1 MAGIPPAG
9 GDEKARRQAVLDFMC
24 DNIGQSMTADE
35 IADGTGLPV
44 DQVKVE
50 AEALAYQREL
60 AKERT
65 DGGQA
70 IYRRNA

>member
-1 MAGIPPAG
+1 MAGIPPAA
-9 GDEKARRQAVLDFMC
+9 GDEQARRQAVLDFMC

-35 IADGTGLPV
+35 IADSIGLPV

-50 AEALAYQREL
+50 AEALAYQNEL

-65 DGGQA
+65 EGGQA